1 MLALASSGYS
11 LRRTTLHEIN
21 ELLAPIS
28 FHAALGAA
36 LVFVVWSAG
45 LAVVELA
52 RRALGRPLEP
62 RDALLAYPFGLL
74 ALLVVCFVALLNVA
88 LGVVGVLALAVLCA
102 HGVRRRAAFGA
113 APRAAVDAALRAL
126 PFAFGYALV
135 CGFLLHGATHS
146 LDSHALGDNATWVSE
161 TISMQRD
168 PIHLR
173 DLTALGFG
181 FPLPETAAPIVN
193 AALGSFLPLDF
204 FLAGAALLPMF
215 LVVSLAAGIG
225 VVRATSPAALW
236 ARLLPASVVSLL
248 VLASIGYPSWIAE
261 SPPVAQAAPL
271 VFALFWLGTASVGLA
286 PFLVVTVALF
296 LCIVLTKI
304 VAAVA
309 LFGIVVVR
317 LPRVYGTPSRRK
329 LAWTVLAAL
338 VCAAATVPLFTSAGW
353 LVDFVHLRRPP
364 RPIETIRLIP
374 DLLDVRT
381 FGTLAPV
388 AQLAGILCLFA
399 LVIRERNRLLLVP
412 LTLAGPPTGCS
423 RDRAS
428 TWGSTSPFSSSPWTR
443 SHVTAARVPPLLV
456 SAALLLG
463 LSAWWYD
470 TAQARGSFAM
480 SMFIAAAMVSAVAAW
495 RPERVAAAAVVC
507 SSLTALALAGHLR
520 IAVLAL
526 GATVVLGAWWERS
539 PGARRRVLCRHSRSS
554 PRSRSAR
561 SRPSRSRRAAAR
573 RTSASTTGRSI
584 RERATPVWRQV
595 RHHAPDDGLVF
606 TSQTGGGPGAYE
618 GWNYY
623 PAVGERQVY
632 LAGWTNSPLSARR
645 HELLRRIELNHEVL
659 DGRRRPSSVP
669 GARRFSRYFAVV
681 GRADRHP
688 RHFCRLY
695 VNRLFAL
702 YEIGDRRVRS
712 ARRFRCAHAPPPSPG
727 EAARLRVPPR

>member
-1 MLALASSGYS
+1 
-11 LRRTTLHEIN
+11 LHEIN

-28 FHAALGAA
+28 YHAALGAA
-36 LVFVVWSAG
+36 LVVVVWSAG

-74 ALLVVCFVALLNVA
+74 AVLIVCFVALLNVLA
-88 LGVVGVLALAVLCA
+88 GVFGVLALAVLCW

-113 APRAAVDAALRAL
+113 APSAAASAALRAL
-126 PFAFGYALV
+126 PFAYGYALV
-135 CGFLLHGATHS
+135 CGFLLHGATNS

-181 FPLPETAAPIVN
+181 FPLPETAAPLVN
-193 AALGSFLPLDF
+193 AALDRFFPIDF

-225 VVRATSPAALW
+225 VVRATSPVTLW

-248 VLASIGYPSWIAE
+248 VLASIGYPSWIPE

-271 VFALFWLGTASVGLA
+271 VFGLFWLGVASVGLA

-296 LCIVLTKI
+296 VCIVLTKI

-309 LFGIVVVR
+309 LLGVVVVR
-317 LPRVYGTPSRRK
+317 LPRVYGTPSPRK
-329 LAWTVLAAL
+329 LAWTVLAVL

-353 LVDFVHLRRPP
+353 LVDFVHVRRPP
-364 RPIETIRLIP
+364 RPVETIRLLP

-412 LTLAGPPTGCS
+412 LTLA
-423 RDRAS
+423 
-428 TWGSTSPFSSSPWTR
+428 
-443 SHVTAARVPPLLV
+443 VAAYWLLSGQSFHMGLYFAFLLVAVDALAREGRRVPRLLV
-456 SAALLLG
+456 AAALLLG
-463 LSAWWYD
+463 LSAWWFD
-470 TAQARGSFAM
+470 TAQSRGSFAM
-480 SMFIAAAMVSAVAAW
+480 SLFVAAGVVSAVARW
-495 RPERVAAAAVVC
+495 RVERVAAAGVVC
-507 SSLTALALAGHLR
+507 SALTALALAGHLR
-520 IAVLAL
+520 IAVLGL
-526 GATVVLGAWWERS
+526 IATVGLAAWWER
-539 PGARRRVLCRHSRSS
+539 PARGRRRVVPAVAFVAALAVGSSAALAVAQSRSEANFGVYDGTIY
-554 PRSRSAR
+554 PRESYS
-561 SRPSRSRRAAAR
+561 
-573 RTSASTTGRSI
+573 
-584 RERATPVWRQV
+584 VWRQV
-595 RHHAPDDGLVF
+595 AHHAPDDALVF

-645 HELLRRIELNHEVL
+645 PELLRRIELNHEVL
-659 DGRRRPSSVP
+659 DGRRLPRSVP

-681 GRADRHP
+681 GRTERHP
-688 RHFCRLY
+688 SHFCRLY
-695 VNRLFAL
+695 ANRLFAL
-702 YEIGDRRVRS
+702 YAIGEERVISDRQS
-712 ARRFRCAHAPPPSPG
+712 RCARAPRLGPG
-727 EAARLRVPPR
+727 GGPRVGLPPR

>member
-1 MLALASSGYS
+1 MLALASSRIR

-88 LGVVGVLALAVLCA
+88 LGIVGVLALAVLCA
-102 HGVRRRAAFGA
+102 HGVRRRAAFGV
-113 APRAAVDAALRAL
+113 APRAAADAALRAL

-296 LCIVLTKI
+296 VCIVLTKI

-309 LFGIVVVR
+309 LLGIVAGAAPARVR
-317 LPRVYGTPSRRK
+317 HS
-329 LAWTVLAAL
+329 LAPQARLDGARGAR
-338 VCAAATVPLFTSAGW
+338 
-353 LVDFVHLRRPP
+353 LRRRDDPALHHP
-364 RPIETIRLIP
+364 R
-374 DLLDVRT
+374 
-381 FGTLAPV
+381 G
-388 AQLAGILCLFA
+388 G
-399 LVIRERNRLLLVP
+399 
-412 LTLAGPPTGCS
+412 S
-423 RDRAS
+423 
-428 TWGSTSPFSSSPWTR
+428 STSSTCAGR
-443 SHVTAARVPPLLV
+443 
-456 SAALLLG
+456 
-463 LSAWWYD
+463 
-470 TAQARGSFAM
+470 RG
-480 SMFIAAAMVSAVAAW
+480 
-495 RPERVAAAAVVC
+495 
-507 SSLTALALAGHLR
+507 
-520 IAVLAL
+520 
-526 GATVVLGAWWERS
+526 
-539 PGARRRVLCRHSRSS
+539 
-554 PRSRSAR
+554 
-561 SRPSRSRRAAAR
+561 RSRR
-573 RTSASTTGRSI
+573 SG
-584 RERATPVWRQV
+584 
-595 RHHAPDDGLVF
+595 
-606 TSQTGGGPGAYE
+606 
-618 GWNYY
+618 
-623 PAVGERQVY
+623 
-632 LAGWTNSPLSARR
+632 
-645 HELLRRIELNHEVL
+645 
-659 DGRRRPSSVP
+659 
-669 GARRFSRYFAVV
+669 
-681 GRADRHP
+681 
-688 RHFCRLY
+688 
-695 VNRLFAL
+695 
-702 YEIGDRRVRS
+702 
-712 ARRFRCAHAPPPSPG
+712 
-727 EAARLRVPPR
+727 